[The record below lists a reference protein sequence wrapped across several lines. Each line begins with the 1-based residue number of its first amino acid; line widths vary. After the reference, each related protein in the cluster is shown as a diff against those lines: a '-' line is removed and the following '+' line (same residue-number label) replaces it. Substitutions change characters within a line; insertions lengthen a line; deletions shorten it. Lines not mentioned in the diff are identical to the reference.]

1 MKNITYKEEPEKDKT
16 EEQDEEI
23 QKGGLKEDVEG
34 STFL

>member
-16 EEQDEEI
+16 DEEEV

-34 STFL
+34 SEFL

>member
-1 MKNITYKEEPEKDKT
+1 MKNITYKEEPEKDKDAT
-16 EEQDEEI
+16 EEEV